1 MRLGFYSKLAW
12 DGICKNKR
20 LYLPYILTCIGMIMM
35 NYIIAF
41 LSGTPALDAMPG
53 AITIGRTLGMA
64 WWIVSLFAVFFL
76 FYSNSFLMR
85 RRKKEFGLYNILG
98 MGKWNISKILFWES
112 LIIAVISLVIGLAA
126 GVSLS
131 KLFELGLVNIMTGQ
145 INYDFIVF
153 PDTMA
158 STVMIFSGIFLLL
171 FLNSLRQISLSNPI
185 DLIRS
190 ENTGEKP
197 PKANWLVGLAGV
209 AILAAAYYIALTIES
224 PVTALALF
232 FVAVALVIVAT
243 YFLFGSGSVVL
254 CRMFQK
260 NKRYYYKANHFVSVS
275 SMTYRMNRNGAGL
288 ASICILLTMVLVML
302 SSTAALYIGIEDI
315 TMTRNPMDINMEL
328 RMQNIEYTDDKTLD
342 IFRDKIQ
349 TILDENDAQRK
360 AVTDYRVGY
369 TDGILVDGIFTND
382 EEVMRNFNFDTAS
395 TAVLLYIVPLEDYN
409 RIMKENETLED
420 DEVLIY
426 PFRTE
431 YTAHSFQMNGGEV
444 YSVKSVVDDW
454 VDNGNSAMTIIPTVF
469 VFVKDLD
476 TFTAPEQEVMD
487 SNGTPRIKFDWMY
500 AFDLDV
506 PAQRQIEICHQIKQ
520 TDWIR
525 GLEYA
530 DIIYSTEVEGQED
543 ARAGF
548 HYLFGGMFYIGIL
561 LSIVFLTAAVLI
573 IYYKQVSE
581 GYEDQGRFEIMQKV
595 GMTKKDIRRSINSQM
610 LTVFFLPLLMA
621 GIHLCFAFPIIRKIL
636 LMFNLQNT
644 PLLIG
649 TTAVCFLI
657 FGVFYALVYKITSN
671 AYFSIVSGA
680 KEI

>member
-1 MRLGFYSKLAW
+1 MRLGFYPKLAW
-12 DGICKNKR
+12 DGIRKNKR

-41 LSGTPALDAMPG
+41 LSGTPTLDSMPG

-64 WWIVSLFAVFFL
+64 WWVVSLFAVFFL
-76 FYSNSFLMR
+76 FYSNAFLMR

-112 LIIAVISLVIGLAA
+112 LIIAVLSLVIGLVA
-126 GVSLS
+126 GAIFS
-131 KLFELGLVNIMTGQ
+131 KLFELGLVNMMTGQ
-145 INYDFIVF
+145 ISYDFVIF
-153 PDTMA
+153 PDTMV
-158 STVMIFSGIFLLL
+158 STATIYAGIFALL

-185 DLIRS
+185 ELVRS

-197 PKANWLVGLAGV
+197 PKANWMIGLAGV
-209 AILAAAYYIALTIES
+209 IILATAYYIAFTIEE
-224 PVTALALF
+224 PVMALAMF

-243 YFLFGSGSVVL
+243 YFLFGSGSVLL
-254 CRMFQK
+254 CRMLQR
-260 NKRYYYKANHFVSVS
+260 NKRYYYKVNHFVSVS

-315 TMTRNPMDINMEL
+315 TLTRYPMDINMNL
-328 RMQNIEYTDDKTLD
+328 RMQNIEYIDDETLD
-342 IFRDKIQ
+342 IFREEIQ
-349 TILDENDAQRK
+349 TILDENDAQTEE
-360 AVTDYRVGY
+360 VMDYRIGY
-369 TDGILVDGIFTND
+369 TDGILVDGTFTND
-382 EEVMRNFNFDTAS
+382 EEVMQNFNFDTAS
-395 TAVLLYIVPLEDYN
+395 TSVLLYMVPLSDYN
-409 RIMKENETLED
+409 RIMGENETLKD
-420 DEVLIY
+420 DEVLVY

-431 YTAHSFQMNGGEV
+431 YTANSFQMNDGKE
-444 YSVKSVVDDW
+444 YSVKTVVDDW

-469 VFVKDLD
+469 VFVEDLD
-476 TFTAPEQEVMD
+476 TFTAPEQEVVN
-487 SNGTPRIKFDWMY
+487 SNGIPRIKFEWIY

-506 PAQRQIEICHQIKQ
+506 SAKEQIEICHQIKQ

-525 GLEYA
+525 GLEYS
-530 DIIYSTEVEGQED
+530 DIIYSSTVEGQED
-543 ARAGF
+543 ERDGA
-548 HYLFGGMFYIGIL
+548 YYMFGGLFYIGIL

-573 IYYKQVSE
+573 IYYKQISE
-581 GYEDQGRFEIMQKV
+581 GYEDQGRFDIMQKV

-621 GIHLCFAFPIIRKIL
+621 GVHLCFAFPIIRKIL
-636 LMFNLQNT
+636 LMFNLQNSG
-644 PLLIG
+644 LLIG
-649 TTAVCFLI
+649 ATAVCFLI
-657 FGVFYALVYKITSN
+657 FGAFYALVYKITSN

>member
-1 MRLGFYSKLAW
+1 MKLEFYPKLAW
-12 DGICKNKR
+12 EGIRKSKR

-64 WWIVSLFAVFFL
+64 WWIVSLFALFFL

-98 MGKWNISKILFWES
+98 MGKWNISKIMFWES
-112 LIIAVISLVIGLAA
+112 LIIAIISLTVGLAA
-126 GVSLS
+126 GVGLS
-131 KLFELGLVNIMTGQ
+131 KLFELGLVNMMTGQ
-145 INYDFIVF
+145 INYDFVVF

-158 STVMIFSGIFLLL
+158 STVTIFAVIFILL

-185 DLIRS
+185 ELIRS

-197 PKANWLVGLAGV
+197 PKANWLVGLAG
-209 AILAAAYYIALTIES
+209 AMILTAAYYIALTIES
-224 PVTALALF
+224 PVVALPLF

-254 CRMFQK
+254 CRMLQK
-260 NKRYYYKANHFVSVS
+260 NKRYYYKANHFVAVS
-275 SMTYRMNRNGAGL
+275 SMSYRMNRNGAGL

-302 SSTAALYIGIEDI
+302 SSTAALYIGTEDI
-315 TMTRNPMDINMEL
+315 TRTRYPMDINMKL
-328 RMQNIEYTDDKTLD
+328 RMQNIGYTDDETLD

-349 TILDENDAQRK
+349 AILDDNDAQME

-369 TDGILVDGIFTND
+369 TDGILIDGTFNND
-382 EEVMRNFNFDTAS
+382 EEAMRNFNYDTAS
-395 TAVLLYIVPLEDYN
+395 TAGLLYMVPLSDYN
-409 RIMKENETLED
+409 RIMGENETLED
-420 DEVLIY
+420 GEVLIY
-426 PFRTE
+426 PFRTD
-431 YTAHSFQMNGGEV
+431 YTAHSFQMNDGEV
-444 YSVKSVVDDW
+444 YRVKSVVDDW
-454 VDNGNSAMTIIPTVF
+454 VDNGNSAMTIFPTVF

-476 TFTAPEQEVMD
+476 SFTALEQEVMD
-487 SNGTPRIKFDWMY
+487 SNGTPRIKFEWMY

-506 PAQRQIEICHQIKQ
+506 PAEEQIEICHQIKQ
-520 TDWIR
+520 TDWIH

-530 DIIYSTEVEGQED
+530 DMIYSTEIEGQED
-543 ARAGF
+543 ERAGF
-548 HYLFGGMFYIGIL
+548 YYIFGGLFYIGIL
-561 LSIVFLTAAVLI
+561 LSIVFLVAAVLI
-573 IYYKQVSE
+573 IYYKQISE

-610 LTVFFLPLLMA
+610 LTVFFLPLFMA
-621 GIHLCFAFPIIRKIL
+621 GIHLCFAFPVICKL
-636 LMFNLQNT
+636 LLLFNLQNT
-644 PLLIG
+644 ALLIG
-649 TTAVCFLI
+649 TTAMCFLI

-680 KEI
+680 KET